1 MKIFVGNLA
10 VETGEQDLLKAFQ
23 VFGSVD
29 HVNIA
34 KTTPDGQSRG
44 FGFVD
49 VAVDTEARDAI
60 AGLNGSTINGR
71 IVRVSEARR
80 KAHAD

>member
-10 VETGEQDLLKAFQ
+10 VETGEQDLMTAFQ
-23 VFGSVD
+23 VFGKVD

-34 KTTPDGQSRG
+34 KTARDGLSRG

-49 VAVDTEARDAI
+49 VAVDTEGLDAI
-60 AGLNGSTINGR
+60 AGLNGTSIHGR
-71 IVRVSEARR
+71 ALRVRKARR
-80 KAHAD
+80 AAHDI

>member
-10 VETGEQDLLKAFQ
+10 AETGEQDLLRVFQ
-23 VFGSVD
+23 VFGKVD

-34 KTTPDGQSRG
+34 KTTQDGLSRG

-49 VAVDTEARDAI
+49 VAVDTEGLDAI
-60 AGLNGSTINGR
+60 AGLNGTTIHGSEL
-71 IVRVSEARR
+71 RVSKARR
-80 KAHAD
+80 RTLSN